1 MQFSLNIVR
10 RAVRRPALSRRTIMI
25 SLVLVIIFSIGILI
39 RAFPAKY
46 GFYLNEFDPYYDYYA
61 AQHVVTLAQ
70 QHGLYYA
77 LFNNPAN
84 CGANVLT
91 ACHSQQGYFYWHDIQ
106 TWFPYGR
113 DVAAT
118 SQDGLHLAGALS
130 YLFLASAFGLQI
142 SLYDFLV
149 LLPVFLGAITAVMF
163 YLLVRR
169 IAGDAAG
176 LFAGLVTAVSPPLIE
191 RGNLGWYKSEP
202 LALFLFVTAS
212 YIFLTVFDSELKSR
226 SKLFRSTLAGLL
238 IGYANTAWGGALY
251 FSVAFGLVFVLLPFI
266 DVDLSLLAPSILAF
280 SASALFGSAIF
291 PRPGV
296 EIVTNPAGIALI
308 GGTLFVLLAQWAKS
322 WGKPSEYRA
331 TLAKFLFGFGLA
343 GLGLISFGVAGGI
356 SRRYLSVLA
365 PWTRSDNPLVQ
376 SVAEH
381 FIPSGSDYFSSY
393 LILLFLGVFGATIAL
408 RRRNMPTIYA
418 LVIGLTGLYISAA
431 FSRLLVYS
439 SVALALLAGIGF
451 AELAFSLVKPGSM
464 PLVKKKTVY
473 TTKNE
478 MRVVYSVALI
488 ALITVPAGIYWIPN
502 PSPCTSANAYFCNQS
517 PADSGV
523 SIANGATVFSR
534 SQFNDWIQALSW
546 VRDNTPTNSV
556 VISWWDYGYWLAVMG
571 NRTSAADNATLNG
584 TRIAQIGRMFMSN
597 ATVAAAAAKQI
608 AFDPSADKAR
618 PAYVMLFLVGSVI
631 PVGGQQYYALQ
642 VPAGG
647 GLTAGGGDDSKKQW
661 FIRIGGLNESEYLM
675 PPPDDFNLTPFTL
688 SNTIFGQM
696 LPFSLAG
703 YIDSTG
709 QVTQTYALSSNGAP
723 PLQVFNYPYNFYFS
737 QNGNGP
743 FRIVYSSPSLQHPVP
758 CSASSSGQTISCFY
772 TVLIYQVV

>member
-1 MQFSLNIVR
+1 
-10 RAVRRPALSRRTIMI
+10 MI

-39 RAFPAKY
+39 RVFPAKY

-77 LFNNPAN
+77 LFNNPPN
-84 CGANVLT
+84 CAADALT
-91 ACHSQQGYFYWHDIQ
+91 ACHTQQGYFHWHDIQ

-118 SQDGLHLAGALS
+118 SQDGLQLAGAFS
-130 YLFLASAFGLQI
+130 YLFLVSVFGLQI

-149 LLPVFLGAITAVMF
+149 LLPVFLGAFTAVMF

-176 LFAGLVTAVSPPLIE
+176 LFAGLITAVSPPLIE

-226 SKLFRSTLAGLL
+226 GKLFRSAVAGLL

-251 FSVAFGLVFVLLPFI
+251 FSVAFGLIFVLLPFM
-266 DVDLSLLAPSILAF
+266 DLDLSSLAPGILAF

-308 GGTLFVLLAQWAKS
+308 GGTLFLLLAQWSKS
-322 WGKPSEYRA
+322 WVKPSEYRA

-343 GLGLISFGVAGGI
+343 GLAVVSFGLVGGI
-356 SRRYLSVLA
+356 SVRYLSA
-365 PWTRSDNPLVQ
+365 IDPFARSGNPLVQ

-381 FIPSGSDYFSSY
+381 FIPSGSDYYSSY
-393 LILLFLGVFGATIAL
+393 VILLFLGVFGAVIAL
-408 RRRNMPTIYA
+408 RRRNVPTVYA

-439 SVALALLAGIGF
+439 SIALALLAAIGF
-451 AELAFSLVKPGSM
+451 AELTFSLVKPGAT
-464 PLVKKKTVY
+464 PTVKKKTTY
-473 TTKNE
+473 STKNE
-478 MRVVYSVALI
+478 MRVVYSVVLI
-488 ALITVPAGIYWIPN
+488 ALIAIPAGTYWIPN
-502 PSPCTSANAYFCNQS
+502 PSPCTTSTAIFCDQS

-534 SQFNDWIQALSW
+534 SQFNDWINALSW
-546 VRDNTPTNSV
+546 IRDNTPTNAV
-556 VISWWDYGYWLAVMG
+556 VISWWDYGYWTAVMA

-597 ATVAAAAAKQI
+597 ATVAAATAKHI
-608 AFDPSADKAR
+608 AYDPLTKKER
-618 PAYVMLFLVGSVI
+618 PAYVMLFLVGSII
-631 PVGGQQYYALQ
+631 PLNGQQYYSLQ
-642 VPAGG
+642 VPVGG
-647 GLTAGGGDDSKKQW
+647 GFTAGGGDESKKQW
-661 FIRIGGLNESEYLM
+661 FIRIGGLNESTYLS
-675 PPPDDFNLTPFTL
+675 PQPDDFNLTPYTL

-696 LPFSLAG
+696 LPFNFAG
-703 YIDSTG
+703 YVNQNGTLI
-709 QVTQTYALSSNGAP
+709 QTYQLGSNGAP
-723 PLQVFNYPYNFYFS
+723 PIQVFSYPASFKFS

-743 FRIVYSSPSLQHPVP
+743 FRIVYSSPSLQSPAP
-758 CSASSSGQTISCFY
+758 CSNSASGQTISCFY
-772 TVLIYQVV
+772 TVLIYQVA

>member
-1 MQFSLNIVR
+1 
-10 RAVRRPALSRRTIMI
+10 MI
-25 SLVLVIIFSIGILI
+25 SLVLIVIFSIGILI

-46 GFYLNEFDPYYDYYA
+46 GFYLNEFDPFYDYYA

-77 LFNNPAN
+77 LFNNPLN
-84 CGANVLT
+84 CGAATLT

-118 SQDGLHLAGALS
+118 SQDGLQLAGAFS

-149 LLPVFLGAITAVMF
+149 LLPVFLGALTAVMF

-176 LFAGLVTAVSPPLIE
+176 LFAGLVTAVSPPLIQ

-212 YIFLTVFDSELKSR
+212 YIFLTVFDSELKAR

-251 FSVAFGLVFVLLPFI
+251 FSVVFGLVFVLLPFM
-266 DVDLSLLAPSILAF
+266 DVDLSSLAPGILAF

-296 EIVTNPAGIALI
+296 EIVTNPTGIALI
-308 GGTLFVLLAQWAKS
+308 GGTLFVLVAQWSKS
-322 WGKPSEYRA
+322 WVKPSEYRT
-331 TLAKFLFGFGLA
+331 TLAKFFFGFALV
-343 GLGLISFGVAGGI
+343 GLGLVSFGVAGGI
-356 SRRYLSVLA
+356 SLRYLSVINPFA
-365 PWTRSDNPLVQ
+365 RSGNALVQ

-393 LILLFLGVFGATIAL
+393 LILLFLGVFGAIIAL
-408 RRRNMPTIYA
+408 RRRNVPTVYA

-439 SVALALLAGIGF
+439 SIALALLAGIGF
-451 AELAFSLVKPGSM
+451 AELAFSLVKPAST
-464 PLVKKKTVY
+464 PSVKKKTTY
-473 TTKNE
+473 STKNE

-488 ALITVPAGIYWIPN
+488 ALIALPAGIYWIPN
-502 PSPCTSANAYFCNQS
+502 PSQCTSANAYFCDQS

-546 VRDNTPTNSV
+546 VRGNTPSNAV
-556 VISWWDYGYWLAVMG
+556 VIAWWDYGYWLAVMG

-597 ATVAAAAAKQI
+597 ATVAAATAKQI
-608 AFDPSADKAR
+608 AFDPSTRTYR
-618 PAYVMLFLVGSVI
+618 PAYVMLFLVGSLI
-631 PVGGQQYYALQ
+631 PVSGQQYYVLQ
-642 VPAGG
+642 VPAGA
-647 GLTAGGGDDSKKQW
+647 GLTAGGGDESKKQW
-661 FIRIGGLNESEYLM
+661 FIRIGGLNESRYLM
-675 PPPDDFNLTPFTL
+675 PQPDGFNLTPFTL

-696 LPFSLAG
+696 LPFSPAG
-703 YIDSTG
+703 YVDQNGTL
-709 QVTQTYALSSNGAP
+709 TQTYRLSSNGAP
-723 PLQVFNYPYNFYFS
+723 PIQAFAYPSSFHFS

-743 FRIVYSSPSLQHPVP
+743 FRIVYSSPSLQSPIP
-758 CSASSSGQTISCFY
+758 CSNSASGQTISCFY